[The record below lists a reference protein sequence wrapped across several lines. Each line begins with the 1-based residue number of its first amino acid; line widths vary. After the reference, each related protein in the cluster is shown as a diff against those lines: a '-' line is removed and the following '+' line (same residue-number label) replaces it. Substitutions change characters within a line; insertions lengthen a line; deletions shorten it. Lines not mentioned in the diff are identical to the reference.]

1 MHICTRLPR
10 SAVGDCED
18 LIKHYYS
25 DVIDMI
31 TADFSAEEACV
42 FIHVCSASDENL
54 LKSDKS
60 HRLQIAAAGK
70 SFK

>member
-1 MHICTRLPR
+1 
-10 SAVGDCED
+10 
-18 LIKHYYS
+18 
-25 DVIDMI
+25 MI